1 MDVFKI
7 ELKGR
12 TFGADVIH
20 ALYTQPCHF
29 GKECLWLAIKLLGS
43 TRIQKEVTE
52 RGMADFNKLRSILRW
67 ILVAFDLDDRRQVHE
82 VEFQIRGVQGEKRE
96 QSSIKFEAKVTK

>member
-12 TFGADVIH
+12 TFVGDVIH
-20 ALYTQPCHF
+20 ALCTYPCHF
-29 GKECLWLAIKLLGS
+29 SEEYLWLAIKLLGS
-43 TRIQKEVTE
+43 TRIQKEVTK

-67 ILVAFDLDDRRQVHE
+67 ILVAFDLDNRRQVDE
-82 VEFQIRGVQGEKRE
+82 IELQIRGVQGEKRE